1 VFISRKLARMN
12 WPTWIIIGGA
22 IAAFL
27 VLKRLALVRPELARD
42 YLEGGAKVIDVRSE
56 AEFQE
61 KHLPRAVNI
70 PLNRLRDDIGRHA
83 PDRGQAIL
91 LHCLSGGRSGIGK
104 SILKKM
110 GYRNAFNLGSYGRAA
125 RILGSSRQQL

>member
-1 VFISRKLARMN
+1 MN

-61 KHLPRAVNI
+61 KHLPGALNI

-83 PDRGQAIL
+83 PDREQAIL

-110 GYRNAFNLGSYGRAA
+110 GYRNAFNLGSYGRAEK
-125 RILGSSRQQL
+125 ILAG

>member
-1 VFISRKLARMN
+1 MN
-12 WPTWIIIGGA
+12 WLTWIIIGGA
-22 IAAFL
+22 VIGFL
-27 VLKRLALVRPELARD
+27 VLKRLDLVRPEIARA
-42 YLEGGAKVIDVRSE
+42 YLKRGAKVIDVRSE

-61 KHLPRAVNI
+61 KHLPGAVNI
-70 PLNRLRDDIGRHA
+70 PLNRLRDDIGRLA
-83 PDRGQAIL
+83 PEKDQAIL

-125 RILGSSRQQL
+125 RILAG